1 LPKIQQTET
10 GAIFVILVIFVG
22 HYCDAIV
29 VFQRHAI
36 ASLFL
41 SAIPSAIAI
50 KNSEV
55 IMSSQNI
62 LQQIKNSHSLLPASR
77 DPRESRS
84 AFAPYAI
91 APLPETGFLQ

>member
-1 LPKIQQTET
+1 
-10 GAIFVILVIFVG
+10 VIFVG
-22 HYCDAIV
+22 YYCDAIV

-77 DPRESRS
+77 DPPLAS
-84 AFAPYAI
+84 YAI
-91 APLPETGFLQ
+91 ALTQKIQQTETFAIALSTLSQMSMPKFLE